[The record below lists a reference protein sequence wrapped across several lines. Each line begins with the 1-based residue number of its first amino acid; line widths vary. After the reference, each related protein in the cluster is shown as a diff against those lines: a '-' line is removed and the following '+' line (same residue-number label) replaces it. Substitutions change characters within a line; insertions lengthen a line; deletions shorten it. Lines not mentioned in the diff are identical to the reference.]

1 MKRSASENT
10 MAMSSTGTRSRRSGR
25 RKSASAS
32 VSAVDVVVY
41 VTTRLA
47 VTSSTMRTAKKHP
60 RARPAGTRPNDPTS
74 ATGGRLPKSP
84 GSCPSKGGAAPGA
97 AWPTSKANPLNTTA
111 NAASTYTGTSSA
123 KNRRRGMRDE
133 TAAAANSAPHSTSPD
148 HVSTR
153 NNVTEYIASSTI
165 FTRASH
171 AWIGEVPGM

>member
-1 MKRSASENT
+1 M
-10 MAMSSTGTRSRRSGR
+10 
-25 RKSASAS
+25 
-32 VSAVDVVVY
+32 
-41 VTTRLA
+41 
-47 VTSSTMRTAKKHP
+47 
-60 RARPAGTRPNDPTS
+60 
-74 ATGGRLPKSP
+74 
-84 GSCPSKGGAAPGA
+84 
-97 AWPTSKANPLNTTA
+97 NTTA

>member
-1 MKRSASENT
+1 M
-10 MAMSSTGTRSRRSGR
+10 
-25 RKSASAS
+25 
-32 VSAVDVVVY
+32 SAVEAVVVY

-47 VTSSTMRTAKKHP
+47 VTSSTMRAAKKHP

-74 ATGGRLPKSP
+74 ATGGRLPKGP
-84 GSCPSKGGAAPGA
+84 GSCPSKGGGAPGA

-123 KNRRRGMRDE
+123 KNRRGECATKPPPPR
-133 TAAAANSAPHSTSPD
+133 TARRTATSPA

-153 NNVTEYIASSTI
+153 NSVTEYAASSTI

-171 AWIGEVPGM
+171 AWIGRGSGDVRS